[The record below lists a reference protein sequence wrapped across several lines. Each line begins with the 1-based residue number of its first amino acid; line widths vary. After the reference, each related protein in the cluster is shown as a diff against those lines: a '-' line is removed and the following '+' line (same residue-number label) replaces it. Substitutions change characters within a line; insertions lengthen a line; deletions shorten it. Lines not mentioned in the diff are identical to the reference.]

1 MTEITTAT
9 VTSLDAARRRR
20 YYIELAN
27 NHPAWQQ
34 IVASW
39 ALEGIIAT
47 DDNAEQAGRMIAGEI
62 TYAQISTVHGT
73 PVPPQELH
81 PPVKN

>member
-9 VTSLDAARRRR
+9 VTSLDAARQRR

-27 NHPAWQQ
+27 SHPAWQL

-39 ALEGIIAT
+39 ALEGIVIT
-47 DDNAEQAGRMIAGEI
+47 DDNAEHAGRMIARWMDHRR
-62 TYAQISTVHGT
+62 YSN
-73 PVPPQELH
+73 L
-81 PPVKN
+81 